1 MASDLSALP
10 VDDLSKDDAAAELER
25 LAAEMA
31 GHDQRY
37 HQDDAPVISDA
48 DYDALKARNA
58 AIEKKFP
65 KLIRKDSPS
74 LKVGAAPSSGF
85 TKVQHSVPMLSLGN
99 VFDEADVADFF
110 ARVRRF
116 LGLGDD
122 EPVDV
127 IAEPKIDGL
136 GFSARYEAGR
146 FIVGATRGDGQ
157 VGEDITA
164 NLRTIRDMPD
174 MLMGPAEDVPDV
186 IEIRGEVFMSKP
198 DFEALNAAQEEKGA
212 KLFANP
218 RNAAAGSLRQLDPKI
233 TKARPLTLFAYAWG
247 EIDPLNWDSQQAYI
261 DRLKAWGFSTNPLT
275 QVCTSVE
282 EALAAYT
289 AIGEQRASL
298 PYDIDGVVYKVNRL
312 DYQQRLGFVSRAP
325 RWATSHKF
333 PAEQAQT
340 VIEKIEIQ
348 VGRTGAL
355 TPVARLTPVN
365 VGGVMVSNATLHNEE
380 EIIRKDIRKD
390 DTVIIQRAG
399 DVIPQVVRVL
409 TDKRPKDSKPYTF
422 EHECPI
428 CHSLAIREEGKA
440 VLRCTGGLICSAQA
454 VERLK
459 HFVSRNTFDIEGLGA
474 KNIEA
479 FHDEGAIKNPVDIF
493 TLEKRDADPDNLTPL
508 KNREGWGRTSAENLF
523 AAINEKRTIGFDR
536 FMFALGIRQVGQ
548 ATARLLAQ
556 AYGSLPALQAALAL
570 AQDRDSE
577 AYADLLN
584 IESVGAAV
592 ADDLLAFFAE
602 THNQEVLDSLAREL
616 TIEDFEAPDTDSS
629 PIAGKTVVFT
639 GNLETMSRNEAK
651 AGAQA
656 LGAKVAGSVSAK
668 TDLVI
673 AGPGAGS
680 KLKKA
685 EELGVEVTTEQDYL
699 VLVGKA

>member
-1 MASDLSALP
+1 MATDLSTVS
-10 VDDLSKDDAAAELER
+10 VDVLSDSDATKELAR
-25 LAAEMA
+25 IATEMA
-31 GHDQRY
+31 EHDRHY

-48 DYDALKARNA
+48 AYDALKARNA
-58 AIEKKFP
+58 AIEARFP
-65 KLIRKDSPS
+65 ALIRDDSPS
-74 LKVGAAPSSGF
+74 RKVGAAPSSGF

-116 LGLGDD
+116 LGLEEN
-122 EPVDV
+122 EPVEV

-136 GFSARYEAGR
+136 GFSARYEDGR

-174 MLMGPAEDVPDV
+174 MLMGPGKDVPKV
-186 IEIRGEVFMSKP
+186 IEVRGEVFMTKP
-198 DFEALNAAQEEKGA
+198 DFQALNVAQEEKDA
-212 KLFANP
+212 KVFANP
-218 RNAAAGSLRQLDPKI
+218 RNAAAGSLRQLDPEI
-233 TKARPLTLFAYAWG
+233 TKSRPLTLFAYAWG
-247 EIDPLNWDSQQAYI
+247 EAEPLNWDTQEAYTA
-261 DRLKAWGFSTNPLT
+261 RLKAWGFSTNPLT
-275 QVCTSVE
+275 RVCSSVE
-282 EALAAYT
+282 DVLAAY
-289 AIGEQRASL
+289 ADISAQRASL

-312 DYQQRLGFVSRAP
+312 DWQQRLGFVSRAP
-325 RWATSHKF
+325 RWATAHKF

-340 VIEKIEIQ
+340 VLEKIDIQ
-348 VGRTGAL
+348 VGRTGSL

-365 VGGVMVSNATLHNEE
+365 VGGVVVSNATLHNED
-380 EIIRKDIRKD
+380 EIARKDIREG

-399 DVIPQVVRVL
+399 DVIPQVVQVL
-409 TDKRPKDSKPYTF
+409 TDKRPKSSKAYAYPRT
-422 EHECPI
+422 CPI
-428 CHSLAIREEGKA
+428 CDSLAVREEGEA
-440 VLRCTGGLICSAQA
+440 VRRCTGGLLCAAQA

-474 KNIEA
+474 KNIEG
-479 FHDEGAIKNPVDIF
+479 FFEDGTIRNPVDIF

-508 KNREGWGRTSAENLF
+508 KSREGWGKTSAENLF
-523 AAINEKRTIGFDR
+523 AAINEKRTIGLDR
-536 FMFALGIRQVGQ
+536 FLFALGIRQIGQ

-556 AYGSLPALQAALAL
+556 AYGSLSALREALES
-570 AQDRDSE
+570 AQDRESD

-592 ADDLLAFFAE
+592 ADDLLAFFGEA
-602 THNQEVLDSLAREL
+602 HNRDVLDGLAGEL
-616 TIEDFEAPDTDSS
+616 SINDFDAPDTDSS

-639 GNLETMSRNEAK
+639 GTLETMSRNEAK

-668 TDLVI
+668 TDLVV

-685 EELGVEVTTEQDYL
+685 EELGVEVKTEQEYL
-699 VLVGKA
+699 VFVGKA

>member
-1 MASDLSALP
+1 MTTDLATAS
-10 VDDLSKDDAAAELER
+10 VDDLTEPEAKTELAR

-31 GHDQRY
+31 EHDQRY

-48 DYDALKARNA
+48 AYDALKARNA
-58 AIEKKFP
+58 AIEARFP
-65 KLIRKDSPS
+65 ALIRSDSPS
-74 LKVGAAPSSGF
+74 HKVGSAPSSGF

-116 LGLGDD
+116 LGLG
-122 EPVDV
+122 ENEAIEV

-136 GFSARYEAGR
+136 GFSARYEDGR
-146 FIVGATRGDGQ
+146 FVVGATRGDGQ

-164 NLRTIRDMPD
+164 NLKTIHDMPD
-174 MLMGPAEDVPDV
+174 MLMGPAKDVPKV
-186 IEIRGEVFMSKP
+186 IEVRGEVFMTKT
-198 DFEALNAAQEEKGA
+198 DFQALNTAQEEKDA
-212 KLFANP
+212 KVFANP
-218 RNAAAGSLRQLDPKI
+218 RNAAAGSLRQLDPEI
-233 TKARPLTLFAYAWG
+233 TKSRPLTLFAYAWG
-247 EIDPLNWDSQQAYI
+247 EADPLNWDSQQAYI

-275 QVCTSVE
+275 RVCSSVE
-282 EALAAYT
+282 DVLTAYT
-289 AIGEQRASL
+289 EINEQRASL

-312 DYQQRLGFVSRAP
+312 DWQQRLGFVSRAP
-325 RWATSHKF
+325 RWATAHKF

-340 VIEKIEIQ
+340 VLEKIDIQ
-348 VGRTGAL
+348 VGRTGSL

-365 VGGVMVSNATLHNEE
+365 VGGVVVSNATLHNED
-380 EIIRKDIRKD
+380 EIARKDIREG

-399 DVIPQVVRVL
+399 DVIPQVVQVL
-409 TDKRPKDSKPYTF
+409 TDKRPKSSKAYVYPST
-422 EHECPI
+422 CPI
-428 CHSLAIREEGKA
+428 CGSLAVREEGEA
-440 VLRCTGGLICSAQA
+440 VRRCTGGLICPAQA

-474 KNIEA
+474 KNIEG
-479 FHDEGAIKNPVDIF
+479 FFEDGTIKNPVDIF

-508 KNREGWGRTSAENLF
+508 KSREGWGKTSAENLF
-523 AAINEKRTIGFDR
+523 AAINEKRSISLDR
-536 FMFALGIRQVGQ
+536 FLFALGIRQIGQ

-556 AYGSLPALQAALAL
+556 AYGSLSALRKALTA

-592 ADDLLAFFAE
+592 AEDLLGFFAE
-602 THNQEVLDSLAREL
+602 AHNQDVLDGLAREL
-616 TIEDFEAPDTDSS
+616 NIEDFDAPDTDSS
-629 PIAGKTVVFT
+629 PIAGKTLVFT
-639 GNLETMSRNEAK
+639 GTLETMSRNEAK

-656 LGAKVAGSVSAK
+656 LGAKVAGSGSAK
-668 TDLVI
+668 TDLVV

-685 EELGVEVTTEQDYL
+685 EELGVEVKTEQEYL

>member
-1 MASDLSALP
+1 MAPDLSARP
-10 VDDLSKDDAAAELER
+10 VEDLSRDDAAAELER
-25 LAAEMA
+25 LAGEMA
-31 GHDQRY
+31 AHDKRY

-65 KLIRKDSPS
+65 KLIREDSPS

-110 ARVRRF
+110 ARIRRF
-116 LGLGDD
+116 LGLGDN

-164 NLRTIRDMPD
+164 NLRTIHDLPD

-186 IEIRGEVFMSKP
+186 IEVRGEVFMSKP
-198 DFEALNAAQEEKGA
+198 DFEALNASQEEKGA
-212 KLFANP
+212 KVFANP
-218 RNAAAGSLRQLDPKI
+218 RNAAAGSLRQLDPTI

-247 EIDPLNWDSQQAYI
+247 EAEPLNWDSQQAYN
-261 DRLKAWGFSTNPLT
+261 DRLKAWGFSTNPLA

-282 EALAAYT
+282 EALAAYN
-289 AIGEQRASL
+289 AIGEQRAAL

-325 RWATSHKF
+325 RWATAHKF

-340 VIEKIEIQ
+340 VLEKIDIQ
-348 VGRTGAL
+348 VGRTGSL

-365 VGGVMVSNATLHNEE
+365 VGGVVVSNATLHNED
-380 EIIRKDIRKD
+380 EIARKDIREG

-399 DVIPQVVRVL
+399 DVIPQVVQVL
-409 TDKRPKDSKPYTF
+409 TDKRDKDSTPYAYPST
-422 EHECPI
+422 CPI
-428 CHSLAIREEGKA
+428 CDSLAVREEGEA
-440 VLRCTGGLICSAQA
+440 VRRCTGGLICAAQA

-479 FHDEGAIKNPVDIF
+479 FFAEGAIKSPVDIF

-508 KNREGWGRTSAENLF
+508 KNREGWGKTSAENLF

-536 FMFALGIRQVGQ
+536 FMFALGIRQIGQ

-556 AYGSLPALQAALAL
+556 AYGSLDALRDALAL

-602 THNQEVLDSLAREL
+602 AHNQEVLDGLAREL
-616 TIEDFEAPDTDSS
+616 IIEDFEAPDTDSS

-685 EELGVEVTTEQDYL
+685 EDLGVEVKTEQEYL
-699 VLVGKA
+699 ALIGKA

>member
-1 MASDLSALP
+1 MAPNLSAVP
-10 VDDLSKDDAAAELER
+10 VDKLSKDDAIAELKR
-25 LAAEMA
+25 LAGEMA
-31 GHDQRY
+31 EHDQSY

-48 DYDALKARNA
+48 YYDALKSRNA
-58 AIEKKFP
+58 AIEKKFST
-65 KLIRKDSPS
+65 LIRKDSSS

-110 ARVRRF
+110 ARIRRF
-116 LGLGDD
+116 LGLGDS
-122 EPVDV
+122 EPIDV

-146 FIVGATRGDGQ
+146 FIIGATRGDGK

-174 MLMGPAEDVPDV
+174 MLMGPAKNLPDV
-186 IEIRGEVFMSKP
+186 IEVRGEVFMTKS
-198 DFEALNAAQEEKGA
+198 DFDALNKSQQEKGA

-233 TKARPLTLFAYAWG
+233 TEARPLTSFAYAWG

-261 DRLKAWGFSTNPLT
+261 NRLKILGFSTNPLT

-282 EALAAYT
+282 EALAAYN

-312 DYQQRLGFVSRAP
+312 DYQRRLGFVSRAP
-325 RWATSHKF
+325 RWATAHKF

-340 VIEKIEIQ
+340 VLEKIDIQ
-348 VGRTGAL
+348 VGRTGSL
-355 TPVARLTPVN
+355 TPVARLMPVN
-365 VGGVMVSNATLHNEE
+365 VGGVVVSNATLHNED
-380 EIIRKDIRKD
+380 EIARKDIREG

-399 DVIPQVVRVL
+399 DVIPQVVQVL
-409 TDKRPKDSKPYTF
+409 TDKRKKNSTPFSYPIT
-422 EHECPI
+422 CPV
-428 CHSLAIREEGKA
+428 CDSLAVREEGEA
-440 VLRCTGGLICSAQA
+440 IRRCTGGLICGAQA

-479 FHDEGAIKNPVDIF
+479 FFDEGSIKNPVDIF
-493 TLEKRDADPDNLTPL
+493 TLEKRDAGPDNLTSL
-508 KNREGWGRTSAENLF
+508 KNREGWGKTSAENLF
-523 AAINEKRTIGFDR
+523 AAINEKRTIRFDR
-536 FMFALGIRQVGQ
+536 FLFALGIRQIGQ
-548 ATARLLAQ
+548 TTARLLAQ
-556 AYGSLPALQAALAL
+556 AYGSLSALRAALA
-570 AQDRDSE
+570 QGRDSE

-584 IESVGAAV
+584 IESVGTAV
-592 ADDLLAFFAE
+592 ANDLRAFFAE
-602 THNQEVLDSLAREL
+602 EHNQAVLDGLVREL
-616 TIEDFEAPDTDSS
+616 IIEDFEAPDTDNS
-629 PIAGKTVVFT
+629 PLAGKTVVFT
-639 GNLETMSRNEAK
+639 GTLKTMSRSEAK

-656 LGAKVAGSVSAK
+656 FGAKVAGTVSTK

-673 AGPGAGS
+673 TGPGAGS
-680 KLKKA
+680 KLNKA
-685 EELGVEVTTEQDYL
+685 EELGVEVMTEQDYL
-699 VLVGKA
+699 TLVGKT